1 MVRIL
6 EQGRLALTL
15 GGDHSVGLGSV
26 AGSLDHCED
35 TVVFWVD
42 AHADINTMSS
52 SSSGNMHGMPVSFNI
67 PSLREQFSQADLS
80 WLQPKL
86 DPSRYRDGVQSQKE
100 CGLFLEDSFCIFSTA
115 ILPPFTF
122 NRWTGWSTS
131 V

>member
-26 AGSLDHCED
+26 AGSLDHWED

-100 CGLFLEDSFCIFSTA
+100 CGLFLED
-115 ILPPFTF
+115 
-122 NRWTGWSTS
+122 
-131 V
+131 

>member
-15 GGDHSVGLGSV
+15 GGDHSVGLGSL

-67 PSLREQFSQADLS
+67 PSLREKFSQADLS

-86 DPSRYRDGVQSQKE
+86 DPSR
-100 CGLFLEDSFCIFSTA
+100 
-115 ILPPFTF
+115 
-122 NRWTGWSTS
+122 
-131 V
+131 